1 MPDERLA
8 ATALTPARSPGDAP
22 AGVTTAP
29 TGPIDAQVRA
39 LARKPLKTRPRLHP
53 GQWVAGIIVI
63 AFVAWLVKTLAGNR
77 LIGWSTVRHYQFSA
91 DILHGLLGTLELTA
105 VSMAVAIVLGFIL
118 AALGA
123 SANPVLVWFVRTYVW
138 FFRGVPLIVQILAW
152 YNMALVFPVLAIGL
166 PFTTWHVQGSTD
178 SLVTPFLAAILAL
191 GLHEAAYMAEIVRA
205 GLVAVPQGQTEAALS
220 VGLTRRQAIRTVVLP
235 QTLRV
240 IVPPTGNQLVGLLK
254 ATSLVLVI
262 GGVELLTTAQRIYSV
277 NFEVMALLIVASIW
291 YLIVVS
297 LLTVGQH
304 FLERRLNRDRIGGD
318 RSVRSSVN
326 PDLTG
331 IDPQL

>member
-1 MPDERLA
+1 MPEQRHA
-8 ATALTPARSPGDAP
+8 TTALTPVRP
-22 AGVTTAP
+22 AGEKPADATAAVTWRQDARVSELAS
-29 TGPIDAQVRA
+29 GPLRVKR
-39 LARKPLKTRPRLHP
+39 RLHP
-53 GQWVAGIIVI
+53 GRWASGIIVI
-63 AFVAWLVKTLAGNR
+63 GFVIWLVKALVENR
-77 LIGWSTVRHYQFSA
+77 LIGWPTVRHYLFSSA
-91 DILHGLLGTLELTA
+91 VLRGLLGTLQLTA
-105 VSMAVAIVLGFIL
+105 VSMAVAIVVGFLL

-123 SANPVLVWFVRTYVW
+123 SANPVLTWFVRTYVW

-166 PFTTWHVQGSTD
+166 PFTTWHLQGATNT
-178 SLVTPFLAAILAL
+178 VITPFLASILAL

-205 GLVAVPQGQTEAALS
+205 GLVAVPRGQTEAALS
-220 VGLTRRQAIRTVVLP
+220 VGLTRRQALRAVVLP

-254 ATSLVLVI
+254 ASALVSVI

-277 NFEVMALLIVASIW
+277 NFEVIALLIVASIW
-291 YLIVVS
+291 YLVVVS

-304 FLERRLNRDRIGGD
+304 FLERRLNRDRVGGD
-318 RSVRSSVN
+318 RSARSVVD
-326 PDLTG
+326 PDLAG